1 MSKNFDGQK
10 YQKVMFRLQKDADG
24 YPPDDW
30 ESLWAYEVEP
40 GLYSIDNVPFF
51 ARGISWGDVVSVER
65 RGDELHFKEIVRPS
79 DHSVIRVIVYDKSK
93 VGEMH
98 DKLKEMKCDTE
109 QSHLAS
115 LLTVDC
121 PPTSDLRKVLDF
133 LNEGEA
139 DGRWT
144 YEEASIREGAAA

>member
-10 YQKVMFRLQKDADG
+10 YEKVIFRLEKDAGG

-51 ARGISWGDVVSVER
+51 ARGVSWGDVVSVER
-65 RGDELHFKEIVRPS
+65 RGNELHFKEVVRPS
-79 DHSVIRVIVYDKSK
+79 RHSVIRVIVYDSSQVAQVHENLKS
-93 VGEMH
+93 
-98 DKLKEMKCDTE
+98 MKCDTE
-109 QSHLAS
+109 QSHFRVCLQS
-115 LLTVDC
+115 IVR
-121 PPTSDLRKVLDF
+121 PLRICEKF
-133 LNEGEA
+133 GPFWKKGEA

-144 YEEASIREGAAA
+144 YEEASIRETA